1 MSKKLSVVQNTLLS
15 YAGQAYTLLVGILIM
30 PFYLGHLGAEVYGLI
45 GFYAVLQAW
54 LMLLDVGLSPS
65 LVRQIAHHQSQAVE
79 DGSRDG
85 GWLMRSFEVMFLPMT
100 LVTCAVVYL
109 LSPWLA
115 SHWLNAQDLDVNTLV
130 KCIGLMG
137 LMVALRLY
145 ATLYKSGL
153 QGLEMHAWLNGANVL
168 IATLRYFGGLLL
180 VAKVSQDALVFFE
193 FQLVVAVIETF
204 IFAYKAYARLPTPRW
219 FSGFNWALVKP
230 IVPFA
235 LSISGTSILWII
247 LTQLDKMLL
256 SEQLPLAEYGY
267 FSLVALMT
275 TGILMLINPMV
286 QTLLPRMTVLMAEGR
301 EHDMQQLY
309 LAASRLACTFLF
321 PLAAI
326 IALHSGDLIYAWSGD
341 REAAAWCK
349 PILVW
354 YALGTA
360 IMSVSAFQY
369 HLQYAHGQFRLHVWY
384 TIASAVITV
393 PVMFFAVQY
402 KGALGAA
409 VAWFVLR
416 LVSFAIWPQI
426 VHHNLARDIHGT
438 WLHDILRI
446 SVMTAAGALLT
457 EPLFRAIAGD
467 DRVTI
472 LLGLAVS
479 GCLTLVLVAG
489 SYKPLAAKILLMLS
503 KPSVGQ

>member
-65 LVRQIAHHQSQAVE
+65 LVRQIAHHQSQAQE
-79 DGSRDG
+79 GQRDG
-85 GWLMRSFEVMFLPMT
+85 GWLMRSFEVIFLPLT
-100 LVTCAVVYL
+100 LITCLAVWL
-109 LSPWLA
+109 ISPWLA
-115 SHWLNAQDLDVNTLV
+115 EHWLNAQALDTGTIV
-130 KCIGLMG
+130 KCITVMG
-137 LMVALRLY
+137 VMVALRLY

-153 QGLEMHAWLNGANVL
+153 QGLEMHAWLNGANVV
-168 IATLRYFGGLLL
+168 IATVRYFGGLFL
-180 VAKVSQDALVFFE
+180 VAEVSQDPLVFFE
-193 FQLVVAVIETF
+193 FQLVVAVIETL
-204 IFAYKAYARLPTPRW
+204 IFAFKAYDRLPAPKLL
-219 FSGFNWALVKP
+219 SGFNWALVKP

-256 SEQLPLAEYGY
+256 SEQLLLTEYGY

-301 EHDMQQLY
+301 EHDMQLLY
-309 LAASRLACTFLF
+309 LAASRLASTFLF

-326 IALHSGDLIYAWSGD
+326 IAMHSGELIYAWSGD
-341 REAAAWCK
+341 RAAATWCQ
-349 PILVW
+349 PILLW

-360 IMSVSAFQY
+360 IMTVSAFQY
-369 HLQYAHGQFRLHVWY
+369 HLQYAYGQFRLHVWY
-384 TIASAVITV
+384 TLASAVITV
-393 PVMFFAVQY
+393 PVMIFAVQT

-426 VHHNLARDIHGT
+426 VHHHLARDVHGT

-446 SVMTAAGALLT
+446 CLMTAIGVLVT
-457 EPLFRAIAGD
+457 QPLFDAIAGD
-467 DRVTI
+467 DRISI
-472 LLGLAVS
+472 LIGLAVS
-479 GCLTLVLVAG
+479 GLLTLMLVAA
-489 SYKPLAAKILLMLS
+489 SHKPLATKILLMLS
-503 KPSVGQ
+503 KPSIGQ